1 MRNKKNQHHIYL
13 EGIDIMIECIAS
25 DMDGTL
31 LNSRQEVSP
40 ANAEAIKLAQ
50 KKGIHF
56 VVTTGRSYEEARL
69 VLDPVGID
77 CTVIGLNGAE
87 VRDEKGKLL
96 KTSGLDPL
104 TASQVADVFDQLG
117 IYYEFFTNKGTYT
130 EDYEENMDMLVN
142 LFHTA
147 NPEVPVEEVR
157 NYIEQR
163 GIRRYVHNIRDTKDI
178 FHDPSILF
186 YKILA
191 FNEDEQRLRQIGK
204 HLEKD
209 FPDIKVTSS
218 GFRNIEINH
227 VSAQKGIAL
236 KEYTEKHG
244 LSMEKTMAI
253 GDNLND
259 ISMLERVGY
268 PFAMGN
274 AENEVLEICR
284 YRTKRNDEDGVAK
297 AIYRMLEMG

>member
-1 MRNKKNQHHIYL
+1 M
-13 EGIDIMIECIAS
+13 EGEGSMIECIAS

-31 LNSRQEVSP
+31 LNSKQEVSP

-69 VLDPVGID
+69 VLDPAGID

-87 VRDEKGKLL
+87 VRDEEGRLL
-96 KTSGLDPL
+96 KTSVLNPK
-104 TASQVADVFDQLG
+104 TAARIATVFDNLG
-117 IYYEFFTNKGTYT
+117 IYYEFFTNEGTFT
-130 EDYEENMDMLVN
+130 EDYEENMDMLVD
-142 LFHTA
+142 LFHSA

-157 NYIEQR
+157 AHIQQR
-163 GIRRYVHNIRDTKDI
+163 GIRRYIHNKGETRDI
-178 FHDPSILF
+178 FHNPSILF

-191 FNEDEQRLRQIGK
+191 FNEDEHRLRKIGK
-204 HLEKD
+204 SLEKD

-218 GFRNIEINH
+218 GFRNIEVNH

-236 KEYTEKHG
+236 EEYVKKHG
-244 LSMEKTMAI
+244 LSMKKTMAI

-274 AENEVLEICR
+274 AEKEVLELCR
-284 YRTKRNDEDGVAK
+284 YRTERNDDDGVAK
-297 AIYRMLEMG
+297 AIYRVLEMP